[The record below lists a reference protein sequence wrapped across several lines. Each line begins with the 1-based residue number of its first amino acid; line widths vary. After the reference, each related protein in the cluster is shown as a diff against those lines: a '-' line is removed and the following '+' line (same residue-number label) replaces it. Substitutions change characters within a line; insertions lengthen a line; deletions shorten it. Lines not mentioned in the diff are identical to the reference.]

1 MIGRSIGTHKSN
13 QGGATS
19 QGPQCP
25 TEMIKLQYN
34 DLTSTSTAS
43 HGGFFAMN
51 RLMAT
56 QKSGTNT
63 VYSDSSQ
70 RTANLATRAMKGTVS
85 GLRKYN
91 YSDGAASTNA
101 QGCAVGN
108 NNTIRSHLA
117 RVRGGGTVAPKK
129 KGALANPYKSGSAG
143 QVGARRSGNRVVHAP
158 LPTIEDE
165 IASRIRWLQDRLP
178 QCPIYGGWELCL
190 VGEKETVSAD
200 LEAAGI
206 TKHEDYED
214 IVHLNVPPPIHG
226 RSDRSRSAI
235 SFINR
240 YASTSRMG
248 FNCMRLGTHSLALIS
263 PGTAVLLQT
272 YGYGTGPTWFG
283 LRSYAWWTPHPAWGH
298 DNRRSDPN
306 ACQNCGLTDGD

>member
-25 TEMIKLQYN
+25 AEMIELQYN

-70 RTANLATRAMKGTVS
+70 RTANLATRAMKSTVS

-117 RVRGGGTVAPKK
+117 RVRGGGAVAPKK
-129 KGALANPYKSGSAG
+129 KGALENPFKSGSAG
-143 QVGARRSGNRVVHAP
+143 QVGARRSGNRVVQTPAP
-158 LPTIEDE
+158 SLEDE
-165 IASRIRWLQDRLP
+165 IASRIARMQELLRAETLMPEFSDW
-178 QCPIYGGWELCL
+178 YLCL
-190 VGEKETVSAD
+190 AGAD
-200 LEAAGI
+200 ESVAQDLAAAGVTDDPEYI
-206 TKHEDYED
+206 PMRHLDVSH
-214 IVHLNVPPPIHG
+214 IPSSSVHRDELV
-226 RSDRSRSAI
+226 SLI

-240 YASTSRMG
+240 YASTSRMA
-248 FNCMRLGTHSLALIS
+248 FNCTKLGPHSLAIIS

-272 YGYGTGPTWFG
+272 YGYGTGPMWFG
-283 LRSYAWWTPHPAWGH
+283 LRAYA
-298 DNRRSDPN
+298 
-306 ACQNCGLTDGD
+306 C